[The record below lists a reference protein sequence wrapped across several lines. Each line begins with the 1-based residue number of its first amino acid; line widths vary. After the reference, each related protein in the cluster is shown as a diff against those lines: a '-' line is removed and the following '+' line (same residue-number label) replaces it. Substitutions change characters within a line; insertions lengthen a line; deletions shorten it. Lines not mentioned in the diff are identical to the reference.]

1 MSWAAALH
9 DYADGAQI
17 RYAREQGV
25 SVLAM
30 LAWPIVLGSSVTGAS
45 AAWPTNGDRG
55 AAGMHHSIKY
65 TDGIYAKWVESG
77 MLVTSLNLLLTV
89 SGVQGVCPAN
99 RQL

>member
-1 MSWAAALH
+1 
-9 DYADGAQI
+9 
-17 RYAREQGV
+17 
-25 SVLAM
+25 
-30 LAWPIVLGSSVTGAS
+30 
-45 AAWPTNGDRG
+45 
-55 AAGMHHSIKY
+55 MHHSIKY